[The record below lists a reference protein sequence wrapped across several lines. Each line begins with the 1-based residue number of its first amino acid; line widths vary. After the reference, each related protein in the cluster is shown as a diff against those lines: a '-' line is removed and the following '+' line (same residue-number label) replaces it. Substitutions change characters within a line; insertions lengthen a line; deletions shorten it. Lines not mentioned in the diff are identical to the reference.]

1 MILTSHYHL
10 HAVTT
15 CQDHLVISHRLIPK
29 ASALVVRVLQM
40 KATTTLK
47 IHNYIIE
54 SEINE
59 ISITLDLV
67 MIV

>member
-1 MILTSHYHL
+1 
-10 HAVTT
+10 
-15 CQDHLVISHRLIPK
+15 
-29 ASALVVRVLQM
+29 M